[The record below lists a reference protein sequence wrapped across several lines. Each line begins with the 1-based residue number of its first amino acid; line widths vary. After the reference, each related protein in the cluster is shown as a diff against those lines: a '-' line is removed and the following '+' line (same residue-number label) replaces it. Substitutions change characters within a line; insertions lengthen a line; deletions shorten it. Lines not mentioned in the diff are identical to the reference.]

1 MQKKLSISLV
11 ASFLL
16 ATTNLFSAQNLETI
30 TVTSAT
36 KTTQSIKDV
45 TSNVDVITAQEIE
58 ERKFTTV
65 VEALNTLPG
74 ISFVSNGGMGNT
86 SSVFLRGMD
95 SKRILVLIDGVKY
108 QDPSNTSGAAFSHLM
123 ISDIER
129 IEVIKGAQSS
139 VWGADASAGVINIIT
154 KEAKNGVHVNFNS
167 EFGSFQTKK
176 YGMSVSNKTDKYSVK
191 LSADRILT
199 DGFSSQTPFG
209 DRVDDYEKDG
219 YRNTTVNLKGSYNIT
234 DEDSI
239 NLSYHHINSF
249 VEYDDWNAPNANL
262 HSDNESNLYSL
273 GYNKNYKNHNI
284 KLKYDISKFEK
295 KELEATNSWQV
306 RDYNGKVKLLDLT
319 DNISY
324 FDKDSLLIGFSH
336 EKTEVDYIKGNN
348 ATNKDDNTNKAIY
361 ITNTN
366 YLGDFAITESLR
378 RDDYSNFGSKYTGK
392 IGVKYNVNEDLSF
405 NANYGTAYNA
415 PNIINILNPW
425 GISNP
430 DLEPEKIKGFDISS
444 TYKDFTLTY
453 FKNKIDNLM
462 NWQSSKYVNIDGT
475 STIEGY
481 EAKYSKL
488 IIEDLLLN
496 LNYTYLSAK
505 DSQERELARRP
516 KNQVG
521 FGVDY
526 YGISNLHFNING
538 QYIGE
543 RYDGANK
550 TGRETG
556 NYTLWNS
563 VINYEINKTFSTY
576 LKVDNIF
583 NKYYQTIDGYAT
595 AQRSAY
601 VGLKANF

>member
-262 HSDNESNLYSL
+262 HSDNKSNLYSL

>member
-11 ASFLL
+11 ASFLI
-16 ATTNLFSAQNLETI
+16 ATNLFSAQDLETI

-36 KTTQSIKDV
+36 KSEQSIKDV
-45 TSNVDVITAQEIE
+45 TSNVEVITKEEIE
-58 ERKFTTV
+58 ERHFTTV
-65 VEALNTLPG
+65 VEALNTVPG
-74 ISFVSNGGMGNT
+74 ISFTSNGGMGNT
-86 SSVFLRGMD
+86 TSVFLRGMD

-154 KEAKNGVHVNFNS
+154 KEAKKGAHADVNV
-167 EFGSFQTKK
+167 EAGSFNTKK

-191 LSADRILT
+191 LSADRVLT
-199 DGFSSQTPFG
+199 DGFSSQAPYG

-234 DEDSI
+234 DEDI
-239 NLSYHHINSF
+239 LSVNYNHINSL
-249 VEYDDWNAPNANL
+249 VEYDDWNAPDALL
-262 HSDNESNLYSL
+262 HSDNESNLYSV
-273 GYNKNYKNHNI
+273 GYNKIYKNHNI

-295 KELEATNSWQV
+295 EELEATSAWQV
-306 RDYNGKVKLLDLT
+306 RDFNGKVKLLDLT

-324 FDKDSLLIGFSH
+324 FDKDNFLIGLSH
-336 EKTEVDYIKGNN
+336 EKTEVDYIKGDDSS
-348 ATNKDDNTNKAIY
+348 NKDDNTNKAIY

-366 YLGDFAITESLR
+366 YLGDFALTESLR

-392 IGVKYNVNEDLSF
+392 IGAKYSVNEDLSF
-405 NANYGTAYNA
+405 STNYGTAYNA
-415 PNIINILNPW
+415 PNIINMLNPW
-425 GISNP
+425 GIANP
-430 DLEPEKIKGFDISS
+430 DLEPEKVKSFDISS

-453 FKNKIDNLM
+453 FKNKIDNLI
-462 NWQSSKYVNIDGT
+462 NWQSSKYQNIAGT

-481 EAKYSKL
+481 EAKYTKM

-496 LNYTYLSAK
+496 LNYTHLSAK
-505 DSQERELARRP
+505 DSNDEDLARRP

-521 FGVDY
+521 FAVDY
-526 YGISNLHFNING
+526 YGLDKVHFNVNG
-538 QYIGE
+538 YYVGN

-550 TGRETG
+550 TGTETG
-556 NYTLWNS
+556 NYTLWNT
-563 VINYEINKTFSTY
+563 VVNYEISKNFSTY
-576 LKVDNIF
+576 LKVDNLF
-583 NKYYQTIDGYAT
+583 DKYYQTVDGYAT

-601 VGLKANF
+601 IGLKASF

>member
-16 ATTNLFSAQNLETI
+16 ATNLFSAQDLETI

-36 KTTQSIKDV
+36 KSEQTIKDV
-45 TSNVDVITAQEIE
+45 TSNVEVITKEEIE
-58 ERKFTTV
+58 ERHFTTV
-65 VEALNTLPG
+65 VEALNTVPG
-74 ISFVSNGGMGNT
+74 ISFTSNGGMGNT
-86 SSVFLRGMD
+86 TSVFLRGMD

-154 KEAKNGVHVNFNS
+154 KEAKKGAHADVNV
-167 EFGSFQTKK
+167 EAGSFNTKK

-191 LSADRILT
+191 LSADRVLT
-199 DGFSSQTPFG
+199 DGFSSQAPYG

-234 DEDSI
+234 DEDI
-239 NLSYHHINSF
+239 LSVNYNHINSL
-249 VEYDDWNAPNANL
+249 VEYDDWNAPDALL
-262 HSDNESNLYSL
+262 HSDNESNLYSV
-273 GYNKNYKNHNI
+273 GYNKIYKNHNI

-295 KELEATNSWQV
+295 EELEATSAWQV
-306 RDYNGKVKLLDLT
+306 RDFNGKVKLLDLT

-324 FDKDSLLIGFSH
+324 FDKDNFLIGLSH
-336 EKTEVDYIKGNN
+336 EKTEVDYIKGDDSS
-348 ATNKDDNTNKAIY
+348 NKDDNTNKAIY

-366 YLGDFAITESLR
+366 YLGDFALTESLR

-392 IGVKYNVNEDLSF
+392 IGAKYSVNEDLSF
-405 NANYGTAYNA
+405 STNYGTAYNA
-415 PNIINILNPW
+415 PNIINMLNPW
-425 GISNP
+425 GIANP
-430 DLEPEKIKGFDISS
+430 DLEPEKVKSFDISS

-453 FKNKIDNLM
+453 FKNKIDNLI
-462 NWQSSKYVNIDGT
+462 NWQSSKYQNIAGT

-481 EAKYSKL
+481 EAKYTKM

-496 LNYTYLSAK
+496 LNYTHLSAK
-505 DSQERELARRP
+505 DSNDEDLARRP

-521 FGVDY
+521 FAVDY
-526 YGISNLHFNING
+526 YGLDKVHFNVNG
-538 QYIGE
+538 YYVGN

-550 TGRETG
+550 TGTETG
-556 NYTLWNS
+556 NYTLWNT
-563 VINYEINKTFSTY
+563 VVNYEISKNFSTY
-576 LKVDNIF
+576 LKVDNLF
-583 NKYYQTIDGYAT
+583 DKYYQTVDGYAT

-601 VGLKANF
+601 VGLKASF

>member
-16 ATTNLFSAQNLETI
+16 ATTNLFSAESLETI

-86 SSVFLRGMD
+86 SSVFLRGME

-129 IEVIKGAQSS
+129 IEVIKGPQSGI
-139 VWGADASAGVINIIT
+139 WGADASAGVINIIT

-167 EFGSFQTKK
+167 ELGSFQTKK

-199 DGFSSQTPFG
+199 DGFSSQSPFG

-249 VEYDDWNAPNANL
+249 VEYDDWNAPNTNL

-284 KLKYDISKFEK
+284 KLKYDLSEFEK

-324 FDKDSLLIGFSH
+324 FDKDNFLIGFSH

-348 ATNKDDNTNKAIY
+348 VTNKDDNTNKAIY

-392 IGVKYNVNEDLSF
+392 IGAKYNVNEDLSF

-425 GISNP
+425 GVSNP

-475 STIEGY
+475 STIAGY

-526 YGISNLHFNING
+526 YGINNLHFNVNG

>member
-129 IEVIKGAQSS
+129 IEVIKGPQSG

-167 EFGSFQTKK
+167 ELGSFQTKK

-199 DGFSSQTPFG
+199 DGFSSQSPFG

-249 VEYDDWNAPNANL
+249 VEYDDWNAPNTNL

-284 KLKYDISKFEK
+284 KLKYDISEFEK

-324 FDKDSLLIGFSH
+324 FDKDNFLIGFSH

-348 ATNKDDNTNKAIY
+348 VTNKDDNTNKAIY

-392 IGVKYNVNEDLSF
+392 IGAKYNVNEDLSF

-425 GISNP
+425 GVSNP

-475 STIEGY
+475 STIAGY

-526 YGISNLHFNING
+526 YGINNLHFNVNG

>member
-86 SSVFLRGMD
+86 SSVFLRGME

-129 IEVIKGAQSS
+129 IEVIKGPQSGI
-139 VWGADASAGVINIIT
+139 WGADASAGVINIIT

-167 EFGSFQTKK
+167 ELGSFQTKK

-199 DGFSSQTPFG
+199 DGFSSQSPFG

-249 VEYDDWNAPNANL
+249 VEYDDWNAPNTNL

-284 KLKYDISKFEK
+284 KLKYDLSEFEK

-324 FDKDSLLIGFSH
+324 FDKDNFLIGFSH

-348 ATNKDDNTNKAIY
+348 VTNKDDNTNKAIY

-392 IGVKYNVNEDLSF
+392 IGAKYNVNEDLSF

-425 GISNP
+425 GVSNP

-475 STIEGY
+475 STIAGY

-526 YGISNLHFNING
+526 YGINNLHFNVNG

>member
-11 ASFLL
+11 ASFLI
-16 ATTNLFSAQNLETI
+16 ATNLFSAQDLETI

-36 KTTQSIKDV
+36 KSEQSIKDV
-45 TSNVDVITAQEIE
+45 TSNVEVITKEEIE
-58 ERKFTTV
+58 ERHFTTV
-65 VEALNTLPG
+65 VEALNTVPG
-74 ISFVSNGGMGNT
+74 ISFTSNGGMGNT
-86 SSVFLRGMD
+86 TSVFLRGMD

-154 KEAKNGVHVNFNS
+154 KEAKKGAHADVNV
-167 EFGSFQTKK
+167 EAGSFNTKK

-191 LSADRILT
+191 LSADRVLT
-199 DGFSSQTPFG
+199 DGFSSQAPYG

-234 DEDSI
+234 DEDI
-239 NLSYHHINSF
+239 LSVNYNHINSL
-249 VEYDDWNAPNANL
+249 VEYDDWNAPDALL
-262 HSDNESNLYSL
+262 HSDNESNLYSV
-273 GYNKNYKNHNI
+273 GYNKIYKNHNI

-295 KELEATNSWQV
+295 EELEATSAWQV
-306 RDYNGKVKLLDLT
+306 RDFNGKVKLLDLT

-324 FDKDSLLIGFSH
+324 FDKDNFLIGLSH
-336 EKTEVDYIKGNN
+336 EKTEVDYIKGDDSS
-348 ATNKDDNTNKAIY
+348 NKDDNTNKAIY

-366 YLGDFAITESLR
+366 YLGDFALTESLR

-392 IGVKYNVNEDLSF
+392 IGAKYSVNEDLSF
-405 NANYGTAYNA
+405 STNYGTAYNA
-415 PNIINILNPW
+415 PNIINMLNPW
-425 GISNP
+425 GIANP
-430 DLEPEKIKGFDISS
+430 DLEPEKVKSFDISS

-453 FKNKIDNLM
+453 FKNKIDNLI
-462 NWQSSKYVNIDGT
+462 NWQSSKYQNIAGT

-481 EAKYSKL
+481 EAKYTKM

-496 LNYTYLSAK
+496 LNYTHLSAK
-505 DSQERELARRP
+505 DSNDEDLARRP

-521 FGVDY
+521 FAVDY
-526 YGISNLHFNING
+526 YGLDKVHFNVNG
-538 QYIGE
+538 YYVGN

-550 TGRETG
+550 TGTETG
-556 NYTLWNS
+556 NYTLWNT
-563 VINYEINKTFSTY
+563 VVNYEISKNFSTY
-576 LKVDNIF
+576 LKVDNLF
-583 NKYYQTIDGYAT
+583 DKYYQTVDGYAT

-601 VGLKANF
+601 VGLKASF

>member
-11 ASFLL
+11 ASFLI
-16 ATTNLFSAQNLETI
+16 ATNLFSAQDLETI

-36 KTTQSIKDV
+36 KSEQSIKDV
-45 TSNVDVITAQEIE
+45 TSNVEVITKEEIE
-58 ERKFTTV
+58 ERHFTTV
-65 VEALNTLPG
+65 VEALNTVPG
-74 ISFVSNGGMGNT
+74 ISFTSNGGMGNT
-86 SSVFLRGMD
+86 TSVFLRGMD

-154 KEAKNGVHVNFNS
+154 KEAKKGAHADVNV
-167 EFGSFQTKK
+167 EAGSFNTKK

-191 LSADRILT
+191 LSADRVLT
-199 DGFSSQTPFG
+199 DGFSSQAPYG

-234 DEDSI
+234 DEDI
-239 NLSYHHINSF
+239 LSVNYNHINSL
-249 VEYDDWNAPNANL
+249 VEYDDWNAPDALL
-262 HSDNESNLYSL
+262 HSDNESNLYSV
-273 GYNKNYKNHNI
+273 GYNKIYKNHNI

-295 KELEATNSWQV
+295 EELEATSAWQV
-306 RDYNGKVKLLDLT
+306 RDFNGKVKLLDLT

-324 FDKDSLLIGFSH
+324 FDKDNFLIGLSH
-336 EKTEVDYIKGNN
+336 EKTEVDYIKGDDSS
-348 ATNKDDNTNKAIY
+348 NKDDNTNKAIY

-366 YLGDFAITESLR
+366 YLGDFALTESLR

-392 IGVKYNVNEDLSF
+392 IGAKYSVNQDLSF
-405 NANYGTAYNA
+405 STNYGTAYNA
-415 PNIINILNPW
+415 PNIINMLNPW
-425 GISNP
+425 GIANP
-430 DLEPEKIKGFDISS
+430 DLEPEKVKSFDISS

-453 FKNKIDNLM
+453 FKNKIDNLI
-462 NWQSSKYVNIDGT
+462 NWQSSKYQNIAGT

-481 EAKYSKL
+481 EAKYTKM

-496 LNYTYLSAK
+496 LNYTHLSAK
-505 DSQERELARRP
+505 DSNDEDLARRP

-521 FGVDY
+521 FAVDY
-526 YGISNLHFNING
+526 YGLDKVHFNVNG
-538 QYIGE
+538 YYVGN

-550 TGRETG
+550 TGTETG
-556 NYTLWNS
+556 NYTLWNT
-563 VINYEINKTFSTY
+563 VVNYEISKNFSTY
-576 LKVDNIF
+576 LKVDNLF
-583 NKYYQTIDGYAT
+583 DKYYQTVDGYAT

-601 VGLKANF
+601 VGLKASF

>member
-16 ATTNLFSAQNLETI
+16 ATTNLFSAQSLETI

-58 ERKFTTV
+58 EKKFTTV

-129 IEVIKGAQSS
+129 IEVIKGPQSGI
-139 VWGADASAGVINIIT
+139 WGADASAGVINIIT

-167 EFGSFQTKK
+167 ELGSFQTKK

-199 DGFSSQTPFG
+199 DGFSSQSPFG

-249 VEYDDWNAPNANL
+249 VEYDDWNAPNTNL

-284 KLKYDISKFEK
+284 KLKYDISEFEK

-324 FDKDSLLIGFSH
+324 FDKDNFLIGFSH

-348 ATNKDDNTNKAIY
+348 VTNKDDNTNKAIY

-392 IGVKYNVNEDLSF
+392 IGAKYNVNEDLSF

-425 GISNP
+425 GVSNP

-462 NWQSSKYVNIDGT
+462 NWQSSKYINIDGT
-475 STIEGY
+475 STIAGY

-526 YGISNLHFNING
+526 YGINNLHFNVNG

>member
-284 KLKYDISKFEK
+284 KLKYDISEFEK